1 MALYLFKALHIIGF
15 VAWFS
20 GLFYLVRIFVYY
32 REAEDKPVNE
42 KEILQRQF
50 HLMQQRVYKII
61 CNPAM
66 MITWICGLGMIY
78 IYGLDWLMENSWLHI
93 KLVLVLLLTVYHVY
107 CKKYI
112 MHLKNGTANLS
123 PFQLRLMNEV
133 PTLFLFSIVILAV
146 FKNGSNSVV
155 VLISTIV
162 FGIILFL
169 FTKWYKKV
177 RESRAS
183 Q

>member
-1 MALYLFKALHIIGF
+1 MALYIFKALHIVGF

-32 REAEDKPVNE
+32 REAEDKSEVERN
-42 KEILQRQF
+42 ILQPQF

-66 MITWICGLGMIY
+66 MITWLGGFGMIY
-78 IYGLDWLMENSWLHI
+78 IYGFEWLKENNWLHVKI
-93 KLVLVLLLTVYHVY
+93 ALVVLMTIYHLY
-107 CKKYI
+107 CKRYI

-133 PTLFLFSIVILAV
+133 PTLFLFAIVIFAV
-146 FKNGSNSVV
+146 FRNGANSLI
-155 VLISTIV
+155 VLSLTFG
-162 FGIILFL
+162 FGILLFL
-169 FTKWYKKV
+169 FTKWYKKI
-177 RESRAS
+177 RESK
-183 Q
+183 

>member
-42 KEILQRQF
+42 RNILQPQF

-66 MITWICGLGMIY
+66 MITWLGGLGMIY
-78 IYGLDWLMENSWLHI
+78 IYGLEWFKENNWLHV
-93 KLVLVLLLTVYHVY
+93 KLTLVVLMTAYHLY
-107 CKKYI
+107 CKRYI
-112 MHLKNGTANLS
+112 MHLKNGTAELT

-133 PTLFLFSIVILAV
+133 PTLFLFAIVIFAV
-146 FKNGSNSVV
+146 FKNGANSLL
-155 VLISTIV
+155 VLSSTLA
-162 FGIILFL
+162 FGVILFI

-183 Q
+183 